1 MSHSPPATKRLM
13 ETYKVDS
20 DYSAEISAEDRTIE
34 LIFNPPEHRHGS
46 PPADLSRAFSV
57 KIIDSSTSSI
67 VSSETNTASLL
78 VWLRGSV
85 STDSFVGSLLGQEV
99 EIAKFVCWRHGLV
112 PAIGQD
118 AGIVSSMFGV
128 DTQEIEPRF
137 SGAFFHCTGYFIGLW
152 STAQKTRA
160 EFLLVDMS
168 TGTLTTERVVH
179 LPEEQ

>member
-1 MSHSPPATKRLM
+1 M
-13 ETYKVDS
+13 DNNF
-20 DYSAEISAEDRTIE
+20 SAKLSAGTRTIE
-34 LIFNPPEHRHGS
+34 LLFTPPEHRHGL

-57 KIIDSSTSSI
+57 KLIDSS
-67 VSSETNTASLL
+67 VSSVVSSQTDTASLL

-112 PAIGQD
+112 PAVGQD